1 MMFRSLSRLIILVIG
16 VVILAEL
23 IAEDKPKKK
32 AAEAK
37 SDAEG
42 PTGTGGE
49 GEESVSDEDG
59 AAKD

>member
-1 MMFRSLSRLIILVIG
+1 MMFRSLSRLIILVVG

-32 AAEAK
+32 ATE

-42 PTGTGGE
+42 TTE
-49 GEESVSDEDG
+49 TEDDGEESAGDEDS
-59 AAKD
+59 ANKE

>member
-32 AAEAK
+32 AAQ

-42 PTGTGGE
+42 TTKTADE
-49 GEESVSDEDG
+49 GEESADDEDG

>member
-1 MMFRSLSRLIILVIG
+1 MVFRSLSRLIILVIG

-23 IAEDKPKKK
+23 IAEDKPKK
-32 AAEAK
+32 AAKAK

-42 PTGTGGE
+42 PTE
-49 GEESVSDEDG
+49 DESEAEESADDEDG